1 MINFRLYKPI
11 FLSPFVLMGIY
22 FLTGIPQN
30 NIFFLTNFLILLFS
44 FCGMFFYP
52 LRFYSLSKIVF
63 IFIFIILG
71 IVPLL
76 NEIDNK
82 TLFGNEFNIS
92 DKIIANL
99 IIFIG
104 ILFFIMGN
112 YIKINS
118 FDRLFNSLPEIKKLN
133 MFFYLLFFIVSFLI
147 LNKWN
152 FDLNALLLRGTEGEA
167 QNIFIYIDTNVAPQ
181 ISFHFFTKF
190 LRPMPF
196 MFLFIFIYLYK
207 RNKQFFNRDQKLKN
221 FILLWFLIVFSI
233 FLNLP
238 SSIDRSQTAILY
250 IPMIIIFSKI
260 WEKPF
265 IMQASILGGIL
276 ILFPFLNQ
284 FRRFN
289 SEQFNF
295 KISLS
300 HLQSGHFDAY
310 QNFVRA
316 IEMDFISYGNQLLGA
331 LLFFVPRSFWPEKA
345 IGSGSV
351 VGIEQGYANSGI
363 SMPFIGEGFVNFGI
377 IGSCLFMFLLGVTLG
392 NLDRIAWK
400 VKNLNQDCLFLYYYY
415 LLFGMVFF
423 IMRGDLINSM
433 AFLTGITASF
443 WTLVI
448 LLKFVT
454 RLKFYQ
460 N

>member
-1 MINFRLYKPI
+1 MINFRLYTPV
-11 FLSPFVLMGIY
+11 FLSPFLLISLY
-22 FLTGIPQN
+22 FYTGIPQN
-30 NIFFLTNFLILLFS
+30 NIFYITNFLILLFS

-52 LRFYSLSKIVF
+52 LRFYSLSKVVF
-63 IFIFIILG
+63 IFIFIFLG

-76 NEIDNK
+76 NEIDNNV
-82 TLFGNEFNIS
+82 LFGNEFNIS

-133 MFFYLLFFIVSFLI
+133 IFFYLIFFIVSFLI

-152 FDLNALLLRGTEGEA
+152 FDLNALFLRGTEGSSQGTFA
-167 QNIFIYIDTNVAPQ
+167 YVDTSVSPK
-181 ISFHFFTKF
+181 ISFHFYTKF

-207 RNKQFFNRDQKLKN
+207 RNKQFFNREQKLKN

-250 IPMIIIFSKI
+250 IPMIIIFSRI

-265 IMQASILGGIL
+265 MMQGSILGGVL
-276 ILFPFLNQ
+276 IVFPFLDQ

-289 SEQFNF
+289 SEKFNF
-295 KISLS
+295 KISFN
-300 HLQSGHFDAY
+300 HLQSSHFDAY

-316 IEMDFISYGNQLLGA
+316 IEIDLITYGNQLVGA
-331 LLFFVPRSFWPEKA
+331 LFFFCTKIFLARKSNWIRISFR
-345 IGSGSV
+345 
-351 VGIEQGYANSGI
+351 N
-363 SMPFIGEGFVNFGI
+363 
-377 IGSCLFMFLLGVTLG
+377 
-392 NLDRIAWK
+392 
-400 VKNLNQDCLFLYYYY
+400 
-415 LLFGMVFF
+415 
-423 IMRGDLINSM
+423 
-433 AFLTGITASF
+433 
-443 WTLVI
+443 
-448 LLKFVT
+448 
-454 RLKFYQ
+454 
-460 N
+460 